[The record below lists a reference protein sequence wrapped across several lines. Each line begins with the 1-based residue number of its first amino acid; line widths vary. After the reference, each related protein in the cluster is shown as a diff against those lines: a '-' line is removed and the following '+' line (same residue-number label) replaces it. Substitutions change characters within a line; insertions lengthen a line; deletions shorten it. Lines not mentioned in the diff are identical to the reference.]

1 MSEPDFIESQECLNI
16 AQKLVEKYY
25 MFIGYVDLDLV
36 HFVEMD
42 GYKSKNAPA
51 CVMSGLTQS
60 WARDIL
66 RTSGSNKI
74 YCFAVWSEIW
84 EQTEK
89 SKKEWLVFRSL
100 YSISPALDGKIRNF
114 DVQDYGFIV
123 EYFVRSGYGPYWSE
137 KDNLPSLLDNDIPL
151 IVPMND
157 DD

>member
-1 MSEPDFIESQECLNI
+1 
-16 AQKLVEKYY
+16 
-25 MFIGYVDLDLV
+25 MFIGYVDLSLV

-51 CVMSGLTQS
+51 CIMSGLTQS

-66 RTSGSNKI
+66 RSSGNSKI

-89 SKKEWLVFRSL
+89 TKKEWLIFKSL
-100 YSISPALDGKIRNF
+100 YSISPALDGKIRNY

-123 EYFVRSGYGPYWSE
+123 EYFVRSGFGPYWMD

-151 IVPMND
+151 IVPMD
-157 DD
+157 DDD